1 MGETKKGKV
10 LIVDDEQVNISL
22 LEAYLSDSYETIS
35 STSGIEALHMAR
47 KHDPD
52 IILLDIMM
60 PDITGYEVCEILKRS
75 EKTRFIPIV
84 MVTSLSG
91 SEDRVRGVQA
101 GADDFFTK
109 PLDRIEIVTRV
120 SSLLRIKRLQDEL
133 IKERD
138 QANMYLDLAAVV
150 LVVVNEEGSVKL
162 LSKKTCNMLGYSQGE
177 LIGTDWFD
185 KCVPASS
192 RERSR
197 GVFMSF
203 LLEENDF
210 QGYFE
215 SPVLTKSGE
224 ERIIGWNAVVRM
236 KEPGSLKGLLISGT
250 DITERKEA
258 EEKIRQ
264 GNEYLGNL
272 LEASPI
278 ATLSIDSSANIITA
292 NKNAAY
298 LLCMGTGDLVGRP
311 IASLVESEVFSDFR
325 DIRDCEVV
333 FIRGNGDRVPMNV
346 STSRIKDKEGTMGL
360 IITLQELSKLR
371 GLFITPLTE
380 DMAGN
385 ADNAGAGPQDELEPG
400 FIYMADCSRREEG
413 YLAFSGL
420 VKQGKPGLCITRKNP
435 EKIRLMYGLPK
446 TPLVWLT
453 RNKNTGQQT
462 LDPSELFKLHPT
474 IHDFLNKVSD
484 GIILV
489 DGLEYLLL
497 DNDPMSVI
505 KLMEQTNDTV
515 MASDSRLIVQ
525 LDPDTLD
532 RKDFHLLKRW
542 MRPLKS
548 PEDTRCDN

>member
-35 STSGIEALHMAR
+35 ATSGIEALHMAR

-224 ERIIGWNAVVRM
+224 ERIIGWNAAVRM
-236 KEPGSLKGLLISGT
+236 KEPGNQRVLLISGT
-250 DITERKEA
+250 DITEKKEA
-258 EEKIRQ
+258 DEKIRQ

-278 ATLSIDSSANIITA
+278 ATLSIDNNASIITA
-292 NKNAAY
+292 NKNAAD
-298 LLCMGTGDLVGRP
+298 LLDIEAEKLVGLP
-311 IASLVESEVFSDFR
+311 IASLVESEVFSEFR
-325 DIRDCEVV
+325 DIRDCEVT
-333 FIRGNGDRVPMNV
+333 FTRGNNDRVPMNV
-346 STSRIKDKEGTMGL
+346 SASPIKGKDGTMGL

-385 ADNAGAGPQDELEPG
+385 EDSAATGPQDELEPG
-400 FIYMADCSRREEG
+400 FIYMADCSRQEEG

-420 VKQGKPGLCITRKNP
+420 VKQGKPGLCITRRNP

-453 RNKNTGQQT
+453 RNKNTSHQT

-497 DNDPMSVI
+497 DNDPLSVI
-505 KLMEQTNDTV
+505 RLMEQTNDTV
-515 MASDSRLIVQ
+515 MASDSILIVQ

-548 PEDTRCDN
+548 PEDSRCDN